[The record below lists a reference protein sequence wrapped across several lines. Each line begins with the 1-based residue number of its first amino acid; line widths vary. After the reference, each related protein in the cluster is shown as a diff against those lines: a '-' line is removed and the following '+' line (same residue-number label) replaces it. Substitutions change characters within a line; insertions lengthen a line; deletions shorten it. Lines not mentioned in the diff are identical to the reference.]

1 MERLENAGGLHDDPL
16 WMFQEDS
23 ECPAG
28 DSIEQRDNVVSR
40 PVAGASPGDAEQRLT
55 VRAPKAA
62 AGCLPPPYPHILP
75 WPHYHLKGSGAGRG
89 SPLKQFL
96 DTCFQMLAANRLL
109 KHGLQNID

>member
-62 AGCLPPPYPHILP
+62 AGCLPPHTPIFCL
-75 WPHYHLKGSGAGRG
+75 
-89 SPLKQFL
+89 
-96 DTCFQMLAANRLL
+96 
-109 KHGLQNID
+109 GLITISRAVAQGGVRP